1 MYLEKFGIF
10 VLFLGP
16 LVFFHELG
24 HFFFA
29 RLFGVRVEVFSIGFG
44 PKLLKFKR
52 GDTQYAVSLIPL
64 GGYVK
69 MFGDDPLNKDAIPEE
84 DRKFSFTFK
93 NKWQRFWIVMG
104 GPLANFVMAYV
115 IFFTLLMSGE
125 RLPELKI
132 GVIPDKSSFYDY
144 GLRSGDIIK
153 KVNGAE
159 VYNPT
164 DILLE
169 GDDLIKTMTVG
180 RQKRDLT
187 ITLNLTG
194 ETFFSE
200 FSKYPPTLRFPL
212 VYNNNG
218 ETFLLGVE
226 NEKVNWSL
234 SYDQLEQTWNSR
246 EPLFLFPVSINDN
259 GKTKEE
265 IFKVLDKP
273 SLKLNLG
280 SYTKLDI
287 ALTENG
293 YKTSDLGIKKV
304 NKKSPA
310 DNVGLKE
317 KDVIIS
323 LDGAPVY
330 SFESLRENLQNIKKE
345 TVEVKVW
352 REGNEKSFM
361 LTPEVR
367 NIDGKAVK
375 LIGVYSAGIFQPLNY
390 INTKPKGIGEAF
402 IISFG
407 RTWDTISKTLEGF
420 KKLVTAEVSFKTI
433 GGPLAIGKVASDSF
447 NTSLSYFFQ
456 LMALISVNLGV
467 INLFPIPVLDGGHI
481 LFILLEVI
489 NGGPVSR
496 RKMEIAQQVGL
507 SLLLLLMFGAL
518 FNDFTRFF

>member
-1 MYLEKFGIF
+1 MYLENFGIF

-44 PKLLKFKR
+44 PKLFKFKR

-69 MFGDDPLNKDAIPEE
+69 MFGDDPLNKDSIPQEE
-84 DRKFSFTFK
+84 RKYSFTFK

-115 IFFTLLMSGE
+115 IFFTLLVSGE

-132 GVIPDKSSFYDY
+132 GVIPDKSGFYEF

-153 KVNGAE
+153 KVNGTD
-159 VYNPT
+159 VFNPT

-180 RQKRDLT
+180 RRGKDLT
-187 ITLNLTG
+187 VTLNVTG
-194 ETFFSE
+194 ETFFGE

-212 VYNNNG
+212 VYNSKG
-218 ETFLLGVE
+218 ESFLISLQNE
-226 NEKVNWSL
+226 NINWSL
-234 SYDQLEQTWNSR
+234 SYDQLEQTWDSA
-246 EPLFLFPVSINDN
+246 EPLFLFPVTINES
-259 GKTKEE
+259 GKTREE
-265 IFKVLDKP
+265 IFEVQDKP
-273 SLKLNLG
+273 STKLNLG
-280 SYTKLDI
+280 AYSKLDV

-293 YKTSDLGIKKV
+293 FKTSDLGIKKV

-310 DNVGLKE
+310 DQVGLKE
-317 KDVIIS
+317 KDIIIG
-323 LDGAPVY
+323 LNGERVF
-330 SFESLRENLQNIKKE
+330 SFESLRNNLQKIKKE
-345 TVEVKVW
+345 TVEIKVW
-352 REGNEKSFM
+352 RDGNEKSFM

-367 NIDGKAVK
+367 NIEGSAVK

-390 INTKPKGIGEAF
+390 INTKPKGFGEAF
-402 IISFG
+402 LSSFG

-420 KKLVTAEVSFKTI
+420 KKLITAEVSFKTI

-447 NTSLSYFFQ
+447 HTSLSYFFQ